1 MRYWS
6 QDNTI
11 FRSADVV
18 TNMSQLRPAWPAGQ
32 RSGPPPAYAVPSTID
47 SAYYDNV
54 VYSTYKHQ
62 PLDAVSF
69 RILHLLPADKLDDTL
84 KCDIQHVPLPKSGIQ
99 NVTYMALSYVWGEDL
114 TSGCK
119 VIVQDGHIMIRP
131 NLDSALRHLRRR
143 NAIVTLWVDALC
155 IDQSNVQER
164 NHQVQHM
171 RQIYETAEETIV
183 YLGPQD
189 GGNTGMSAWN
199 YLERN
204 SSWALDENGEKDFNA
219 PTRLDSLTAFRGDIH
234 DICIDILPREWFYR
248 LWVLQE
254 FVVSKRVSLQ
264 CGNRRVPGDTLFRL
278 ILCEPRN
285 VDVYGHWAREDQQI
299 EPIRQIWT
307 TRVAFHTARNQQ
319 QYLPSWREDAS
330 ETVTT
335 NLLDTLLRT
344 KSLIASDP
352 RDKIIGLLGISSGFD
367 WQSNDTIDY
376 SVTTRQLYTKFTHD
390 FLRTKHG
397 FRILSYRQGKPVQMR
412 INEVRR
418 VLVGVLD
425 RLHEAK
431 KEPNRLLNM
440 GPPVTGAYSVPA
452 EKLQL
457 EDMVDAA
464 EREARSLLKHAT
476 SDKRLPQWLGDILKH
491 DYYTLIT
498 LLNTDDGSNE
508 IRTPSWVTT
517 WRHRT
522 SNIHEARPIIE
533 VLHST
538 GTIPIRYGPS
548 GVEAFLLTPEN
559 KYQDILRVHGKV
571 IGVISTSIS
580 PCEFSYSQ
588 GKRFKDYQT
597 EMQRNSQSGT
607 VALEANILSKWADML
622 DENAILEVDPEGS
635 NMHMFQPVVVR
646 KPINREEFS
655 TWAFV
660 NQFRTTLVFRS
671 ELGFSFKN
679 YFNRNSGQSLTGS
692 IEHQI
697 VENFPDLLLESTSA
711 SSSRFRQARNP
722 TAKKHIFQNRA
733 IGLYRPPPLNDCEG
747 VHTLPSYSHESPP
760 QQSTGISDDSELLET
775 DRGQSEERGKGSE
788 GKGHEQGL
796 EWTPGSPRGL
806 AILPLEAQ
814 FGDLIVYFPGA
825 QVPFLVRR
833 LGNASTEGL
842 HYQDSTAGLRFAD
855 DIEYHVQCE
864 LVGECWIN
872 DFPQIE
878 QEMGKLDCLFHIS

>member
-18 TNMSQLRPAWPAGQ
+18 TNMSQLRTAWPAEQTG
-32 RSGPPPAYAVPSTID
+32 GPPPAYAETNTIN
-47 SAYYDNV
+47 SAYYDNDDC
-54 VYSTYKHQ
+54 SPYKHE
-62 PLDAVSF
+62 PLDATSF
-69 RILHLLPADKLDDTL
+69 RVLHLLPADKLDDTL
-84 KCDIQHVPLPKSGIQ
+84 ECEIQHAPLPKSGIQ
-99 NVTYMALSYVWGEDL
+99 NIAYMALSYVWGKDH
-114 TSGCK
+114 TSSLK
-119 VIVQDGHIMIRP
+119 VKVQDGHIMIRR
-131 NLDSALRHLRRR
+131 NLDSALRHLRQR
-143 NAIVTLWVDALC
+143 NAIITLWVDALC

-164 NHQVQHM
+164 NHQVQQM

-189 GGNTGMSAWN
+189 GGNIGVSAWN
-199 YLERN
+199 CLERN
-204 SSWALDENGEKDFNA
+204 SSWALNEKGEKDFNT
-219 PTRLDSLTAFRGDIH
+219 PTELDRLTADRGDIY
-234 DICIDILPREWFYR
+234 DICMDILPREWFCR

-278 ILCEPRN
+278 IICEPRN
-285 VDVYGHWAREDQQI
+285 IDVFKHWYREGGLI

-307 TRVAFHTARNQQ
+307 TRVAFHIARNQQ
-319 QYLPSWREDAS
+319 QYLPSWCEDAS

-367 WQSNDTIDY
+367 WLSNNTIDY
-376 SVTTRQLYTKFTHD
+376 SVTTRQLYTKFTND

-397 FRILSYRQGKPVQMR
+397 FRILSYREGKPVQMR
-412 INEVRR
+412 INEVGR
-418 VLVGVLD
+418 VFVGVVD
-425 RLHEAK
+425 RLREAK

-440 GPPVTGAYSVPA
+440 NPAPTGTYSRP
-452 EKLQL
+452 EERFQLQ
-457 EDMVDAA
+457 EMVDAA

-476 SDKRLPQWLGDILKH
+476 SDKRLQHWLEDILNH
-491 DYYTLIT
+491 DHRTQIT
-498 LLNTDDGSNE
+498 LRNNDDGSNE
-508 IRTPSWVTT
+508 IRTPSWVPD
-517 WRHRT
+517 WRHRS
-522 SNIHEARPIIE
+522 SNTDEARPIIE

-538 GTIPIRYGPS
+538 GAIPIRYRPS
-548 GVEAFLLTPEN
+548 GVEAFLLTSED
-559 KYQDILRVHGKV
+559 KFQDLLRVHGKV
-571 IGVISTSIS
+571 IGVVSTSIS
-580 PCEFSYSQ
+580 PCQLSYSQ
-588 GKRFKDYQT
+588 EGRFEKYHA

-607 VALEANILSKWADML
+607 LTLEASILSDLADVL

-635 NMHMFQPVVVR
+635 NKHMFQPVIMR
-646 KPINREEFS
+646 NPIDPQEFS

-660 NQFRTTLVFRS
+660 NQFRTTLFFHS
-671 ELGFSFKN
+671 ELGLTFKN
-679 YFNRNSGQSLTGS
+679 YFNYNSGQSPTGS
-692 IEHQI
+692 IEQQL
-697 VENFPDLLLESTSA
+697 VEQFSYMLPELMSE
-711 SSSRFRQARNP
+711 SSSSFRQARTP
-722 TAKKHIFQNRA
+722 TAKKHIAQNRA
-733 IGLYRPPPLNDCEG
+733 IGLYRPSPLRDCEG
-747 VHTLPSYSHESPP
+747 VHVLPSYSNESPR
-760 QQSTGISDDSELLET
+760 QSTGISDDSEPLET
-775 DRGQSEERGKGSE
+775 DRRQSEEGGKGSE
-788 GKGHEQGL
+788 DTGHEQVL

-806 AILPLEAQ
+806 ALLPLEAQ

-833 LGNASTEGL
+833 LGSAATEAPD
-842 HYQDSTAGLRFAD
+842 YQDSTAGLRFAD
-855 DIEYHVQCE
+855 DVEDHIHCE